1 MPRLY
6 MRKEN
11 EVGVRPPSARQW
23 TRRAAGACAMHE
35 TSHSNPRVDR
45 PPPRPRPH
53 ASRRGPQ
60 HPHSTSVLLSPDGK
74 PDESK
79 RHGWWHFAATLVQS
93 RWRGWAGRRR
103 YLRHRRAARI
113 IQANYRR
120 WRARCMV
127 RANHPRRFVVQTPP
141 LRLRNENTR
150 THTSL
155 LPSSSARTQAIAR
168 LRAARDAAAT
178 RIARA
183 WRRHVPRARYRAL
196 RNLAR
201 AWSRMLHPST
211 MLRHSGAPNDAAM
224 TSDVAAQT
232 HVRLALIARC
242 NGGDDAKHDAV
253 LVYRVCTH
261 GPVVD
266 VGGRNVGEG
275 SGAGTTRTLEIRG
288 GASRTTTA
296 SCGPS
301 SPGRRRCRGGNR
313 ARRRW
318 RRRTPCACRV
328 RGRGRSERRTRRG
341 ARGPGGGACSG
352 WEPSSRMTTTTTC
365 WRGARRSTS
374 TRSSARSSPST

>member
-1 MPRLY
+1 
-6 MRKEN
+6 
-11 EVGVRPPSARQW
+11 
-23 TRRAAGACAMHE
+23 MHE

-60 HPHSTSVLLSPDGK
+60 HPSSTSVPISPDGK

-120 WRARCMV
+120 WRARCLV

-141 LRLRNENTR
+141 SRLRNENTR

-201 AWSRMLHPST
+201 AWSRVLHPST

-232 HVRLALIARC
+232 HVRLALIA
-242 NGGDDAKHDAV
+242 NGGD
-253 LVYRVCTH
+253 
-261 GPVVD
+261 G
-266 VGGRNVGEG
+266 
-275 SGAGTTRTLEIRG
+275 
-288 GASRTTTA
+288 
-296 SCGPS
+296 
-301 SPGRRRCRGGNR
+301 
-313 ARRRW
+313 
-318 RRRTPCACRV
+318 
-328 RGRGRSERRTRRG
+328 
-341 ARGPGGGACSG
+341 
-352 WEPSSRMTTTTTC
+352 
-365 WRGARRSTS
+365 
-374 TRSSARSSPST
+374 

>member
-6 MRKEN
+6 MRKET
-11 EVGVRPPSARQW
+11 EVGKRRPSPRQW

-120 WRARCMV
+120 WRARCLV

-141 LRLRNENTR
+141 TRVRNENTR

-155 LPSSSARTQAIAR
+155 LPSVSARTQAIAR

-201 AWSRMLHPST
+201 AWSRVLHPST

-242 NGGDDAKHDAV
+242 DGGDNAEPDAV

-266 VGGRNVGEG
+266 VGRRRRRRSREDEETRNPWRPVEDDNGFLRSIVADCAVKKPSNAEIMETYTMRMSRRVPSPEERAAEMKRRARDRRRKVFG
-275 SGAGTTRTLEIRG
+275 LVDDGDEDSAPSDEEDLLAWSASLDFDSFQRTLV
-288 GASRTTTA
+288 T
-296 SCGPS
+296 
-301 SPGRRRCRGGNR
+301 
-313 ARRRW
+313 
-318 RRRTPCACRV
+318 
-328 RGRGRSERRTRRG
+328 
-341 ARGPGGGACSG
+341 
-352 WEPSSRMTTTTTC
+352 
-365 WRGARRSTS
+365 
-374 TRSSARSSPST
+374 

>member
-6 MRKEN
+6 MRKET
-11 EVGVRPPSARQW
+11 EVGKRPPSPRQW

-35 TSHSNPRVDR
+35 TSRSNPRIDR

-60 HPHSTSVLLSPDGK
+60 HPHSTSVPISPDGK

-201 AWSRMLHPST
+201 AWSRVLHPST

-232 HVRLALIARC
+232 HVRLALIA
-242 NGGDDAKHDAV
+242 NGGGGDNAKHDAV

-266 VGGRNVGEG
+266 VGRRRRRRRSREDEETRNPWRPVEDDNGFLRSIVADGAVKKPSNAEIMETYTVRMSRKVPSVEERAAEMKRRARDRRRKVFGLVDNDDDEEG
-275 SGAGTTRTLEIRG
+275 PSDEEDLLAWSASLDFDSFQRTLV
-288 GASRTTTA
+288 T
-296 SCGPS
+296 
-301 SPGRRRCRGGNR
+301 
-313 ARRRW
+313 
-318 RRRTPCACRV
+318 
-328 RGRGRSERRTRRG
+328 
-341 ARGPGGGACSG
+341 
-352 WEPSSRMTTTTTC
+352 
-365 WRGARRSTS
+365 
-374 TRSSARSSPST
+374 

>member
-1 MPRLY
+1 MYASLNLY
-6 MRKEN
+6 MRKET

-120 WRARCMV
+120 WRARCLV

-141 LRLRNENTR
+141 TRVRNENTR

-155 LPSSSARTQAIAR
+155 LPSVSARTQAIAR

-201 AWSRMLHPST
+201 AWSRVLHPST

-224 TSDVAAQT
+224 TSDIAAQT
-232 HVRLALIARC
+232 HVRLALIA
-242 NGGDDAKHDAV
+242 NGGDGDDAV

-266 VGGRNVGEG
+266 VGRRRRRRSREDEETRNPWRPVEDDNGFLRSIVADCAVKKPSNAEIMETYTVRMSRKVPSVEERAAEMKRRARDRRRKVFG
-275 SGAGTTRTLEIRG
+275 LVDNDDDEEAPSDEEDLLAWSASLDFDSFQRTLV
-288 GASRTTTA
+288 T
-296 SCGPS
+296 
-301 SPGRRRCRGGNR
+301 
-313 ARRRW
+313 
-318 RRRTPCACRV
+318 
-328 RGRGRSERRTRRG
+328 
-341 ARGPGGGACSG
+341 
-352 WEPSSRMTTTTTC
+352 
-365 WRGARRSTS
+365 
-374 TRSSARSSPST
+374 